1 MRRPVL
7 IMLFAGVVLAFGF
20 VAANAQASRK
30 SVPASEVNGR
40 FRMYFKGRFRGSSSE
55 IKLWALGHN
64 KLKVALDPIYPFVDG
79 QGELE
84 ANIGQL
90 DGEAKITG
98 DKAVLSTNEFG
109 SCTITI
115 KFVRTGTI
123 KVTQDGTDSDCGF
136 GHNVTA
142 DGTYKKVSSKK
153 PNFRR
158 EQ

>member
-1 MRRPVL
+1 MRRAVL
-7 IMLFAGVVLAFGF
+7 VVLMLAVGF
-20 VAANAQASRK
+20 VASNAQTARK
-30 SVPASEVNGR
+30 SVPASEVNGT

-55 IKLWALGHN
+55 VKLWALGHN

-90 DGEAKITG
+90 DGEAAIKG
-98 DKAVLSTNEFG
+98 DKAVLSTSEFG

-115 KFVRTGTI
+115 KFVRPGTL
-123 KVTQDGTDSDCGF
+123 KVAQSGTDTDCGF

-153 PNFRR
+153 PNFKR